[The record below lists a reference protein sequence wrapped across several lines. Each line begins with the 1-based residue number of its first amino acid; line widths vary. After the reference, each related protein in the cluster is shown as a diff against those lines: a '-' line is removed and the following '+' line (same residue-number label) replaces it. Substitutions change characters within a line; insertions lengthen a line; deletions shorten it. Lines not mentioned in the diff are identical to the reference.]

1 MRHHAL
7 DNKPVAQQSIQINTA
22 NLEITI
28 DWLKTLIDNCL
39 KVRFGQ
45 SESVETNALNLYDG
59 DSRLAKFIE
68 QHQPSLEELAIFLL
82 ALVPHLQPHFF
93 NKLIAEYLPEGGDF
107 PEFGGV
113 KGNNH
118 RGILPTGETAQFI
131 LAGDDLEMRLDIQR
145 ILSSEHWFA
154 HKRILCL
161 EPVREGEPVL
171 SGRLIIDS
179 EIVELLTVGTVSR
192 PRFSLDFPAEYL
204 ETEMEWNDLVL
215 HPNTLRQIG
224 EVENWIKH
232 NDTLLYNW
240 GMKKKLKPGYRALF
254 YGPPGTGKTLTAT
267 LLGKYTGKAV
277 FRIDLSRVV
286 SKYIGETEK
295 NLSRLFDKA
304 ENKNWILFF
313 DEADALFGKRT
324 DIRDAHDK
332 YANQE
337 VAYLLQRIESYNG
350 LVILATNQRGN
361 IDDAFAR
368 RFQTIIHFPI
378 PRPEERYQI
387 WRKAF
392 PSQIE
397 IAGDIDWRQVA
408 ARFELTGAGIINI
421 THYCAVEAL
430 ADQSLCIDFKR
441 LEAAILREY
450 IKEGKVV

>member
-1 MRHHAL
+1 
-7 DNKPVAQQSIQINTA
+7 VAQQSIQINTA

-131 LAGDDLEMRLDIQR
+131 LAGDDLQMRLDIQR
-145 ILSSEHWFA
+145 ILSSEHWFTQ
-154 HKRILCL
+154 KRILCL

-215 HPNTLRQIG
+215 HPNTLRQIS